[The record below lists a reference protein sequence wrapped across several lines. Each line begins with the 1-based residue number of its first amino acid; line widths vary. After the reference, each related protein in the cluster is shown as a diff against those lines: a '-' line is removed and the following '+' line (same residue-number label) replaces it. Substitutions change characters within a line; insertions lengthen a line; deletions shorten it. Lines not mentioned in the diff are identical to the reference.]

1 MTVVVNES
9 RKKRARIATATHVAG
24 CRMDLKVRDF
34 AAMAA
39 DEPEIAGGTNE
50 GPSPLEYVT
59 AGLAACQLVTVTKIA
74 DAMGFAYADLA
85 VDAEADVVFRA
96 ARGAMSPIP
105 RFSEARL
112 LVRMRS
118 PETAERIADL
128 EALVEERC
136 PVSNL
141 FLDAGLPP
149 KVDWSIEPIA

>member
-1 MTVVVNES
+1 MSVTVNET
-9 RKKRARIATATHVAG
+9 RRKRARIARARHVGG
-24 CRMDLKVRDF
+24 CRSDLLVRDF
-34 AAMAA
+34 APLAS

-74 DAMGFAYADLA
+74 EAMGLEFHDLA

-96 ARGAMSPIP
+96 AKGAMSPIP

-112 LVRMRS
+112 VVRFS
-118 PETAERIADL
+118 SGESAERL
-128 EALVEERC
+128 EELKALVDERC
-136 PVSNL
+136 PVSSL

-149 KVDWSIEPIA
+149 KVVWEIKPRA